1 MAAVTRQIVLT
12 FLVALGVVTGGF
24 LGEGNYTGAAIA
36 MAVAFGAA
44 YIVRVWL
51 EDNAAARAEQQDRVT
66 SLHR

>member
-1 MAAVTRQIVLT
+1 MLT

-44 YIVRVWL
+44 YIVRVRL
-51 EDNAAARAEQQDRVT
+51 EHNPASRTEQQDRVG
-66 SLHR
+66 SLYR

>member
-1 MAAVTRQIVLT
+1 MLT

-66 SLHR
+66 SLYR